1 SCAIIAAGGQHR
13 PLTELIRTWARENE
27 VTLPD
32 LLWRASAVPPFE
44 TQLRVVTSAYQ
55 FLNSDGDREVVAV
68 AWIPSA
74 DLLMG
79 TDSATRELRITWSI
93 ADSIIGSARTDE
105 SLRVPASARGGGL
118 LSASTV
124 WSGSDATGVTLRV
137 VAVDAQ

>member
-1 SCAIIAAGGQHR
+1 
-13 PLTELIRTWARENE
+13 
-27 VTLPD
+27 
-32 LLWRASAVPPFE
+32 
-44 TQLRVVTSAYQ
+44 VTSAYQ
-55 FLNSDGDREVVAV
+55 FLNSDGEREVVAV

-74 DLLMG
+74 DLFMG

-137 VAVDAQ
+137 VAVDAQDSMRAGTGSTAIALHDPGVAGISDLV